1 MQSFLRL
8 LAPLLVLLAE
18 GGDLLAQAAGPD
30 CEYAA
35 CALRVKGGS
44 LVKGTDEEKV
54 VGLGFWVGDLDE
66 AFDGSPLSQELAASY
81 RQRHNVGQ
89 LVWLAGSIALFLG
102 LIDSYADEN
111 RGTVVTVSG
120 LVVLFTGVFISRSGR
135 DRLNRAI
142 WEYNRLVN

>member
-1 MQSFLRL
+1 MRSFLRL
-8 LAPLLVLLAE
+8 LAPLLVLLAG

-44 LVKGTDEEKV
+44 LVKGVEEEKV

-66 AFDGSPLSQELAASY
+66 AFDGSPVSQELAASY

-89 LVWLAGSIALFLG
+89 LMWLTGSIALVLG
-102 LIDSYADEN
+102 VFDADEN

-120 LVVLFTGVFISRSGR
+120 LVVLVTGVYFSRSGR